1 MRRTH
6 RTERGFTL
14 IESVIS
20 IVIVGVML
28 VAALN
33 TLGATARA
41 RQVQANRGGGLGLA
55 RDLMTEIL
63 AARYEE
69 PVDPPVFGRETSE
82 SANARGN
89 WDDVDDYDGWSRS
102 PPKSKNGPPVPDA
115 AGWQRQVTVTYAD
128 PATLAPTGQVV
139 DTGLKL
145 ITVTATAPNGEQTV
159 LTGLRSRYGAG
170 ERAPA
175 VDDTFVTWVGVE
187 LQVGPD
193 TPRTSEGTSLLNPV
207 DDDP

>member
-1 MRRTH
+1 
-6 RTERGFTL
+6 
-14 IESVIS
+14 
-20 IVIVGVML
+20 ML

-69 PVDPPVFGRETSE
+69 PDDTPEFGRESSE
-82 SANARGN
+82 SGSERID
-89 WDDVDDYDGWSRS
+89 WDDVDDYDGWSGS
-102 PPKSKNGPPVPDA
+102 PPELKDGNNVPDA
-115 AGWQRQVTVTYAD
+115 AGWQRQVTVTYAN
-128 PATLAPTGQVV
+128 PTALLATGQVA

-145 ITVTATAPNGEQTV
+145 ITVTVTAPNGEQTV
-159 LTGLRSRYGAG
+159 LAGLRSRYGAG

-175 VDDTFVTWVGVE
+175 VGDTFVTWVGVE

-193 TPRTSEGTSLLNPV
+193 TPRISVGTSLLNPV